1 MSWSPAM
8 AVVMV
13 GRSVP
18 HAVVI
23 VVASRK
29 IAQGAGVFRRK
40 CSKRMLA
47 GGMVGWDGLSG
58 VCAGEQIIIRRI
70 NLTGCV

>member
-47 GGMVGWDGLSG
+47 GGMDYL